1 MKKFYK
7 KTLIIL
13 KKKYIISHVRKKKGM
28 IIKMS
33 EKENKEKRKRN
44 KGEIMT
50 KIMAGI
56 LAIMMVAGI
65 ASTVVFY
72 ILG

>member
-1 MKKFYK
+1 
-7 KTLIIL
+7 
-13 KKKYIISHVRKKKGM
+13 
-28 IIKMS
+28 MS

-72 ILG
+72 LLG

>member
-1 MKKFYK
+1 M
-7 KTLIIL
+7 IIL